1 MTQDVYMGRK
11 VRNPAAAEALERAF
25 EDPGSTEVRLFCH
38 QLRPRH

>member
-25 EDPGSTEVRLFCH
+25 EDPGLD
-38 QLRPRH
+38 